1 MSALSLKNLKDNPE
15 RLATLID
22 KVKKGSPFT
31 RVGGK
36 IEEKIDDVYLEFLY
50 PEIENAL
57 LEKKGLTNK
66 DISGAGKNKIFRNTK
81 NKSELLSLADLEKT
95 TELGSSKGSGGGAE
109 ATAITES
116 MQCFFTS
123 YLFNGREDKFD
134 LSKDYE
140 KALKTFY
147 DSVTNINYVHAYNKS
162 SRYKFKDLWNKA
174 PKDEEW
180 LQTYMATANMI
191 KSKSTKFNG
200 NVYFHR
206 GSPFMDSIYEKKKTC
221 EKHNK
226 DLIKSGEAPS
236 LLAESLTSFSNDKW
250 NPGDIWMSTNRP
262 TDEPFT

>member
-31 RVGGK
+31 RVGGDV
-36 IEEKIDDVYLEFLY
+36 EEKRDDIYLEFLY

-191 KSKSTKFNG
+191 K
-200 NVYFHR
+200 
-206 GSPFMDSIYEKKKTC
+206 
-221 EKHNK
+221 
-226 DLIKSGEAPS
+226 
-236 LLAESLTSFSNDKW
+236 
-250 NPGDIWMSTNRP
+250 
-262 TDEPFT
+262 